1 MNTKIQNKLANLARD
16 QKGAGLVEYLLLVG
30 LIAIICIAAF
40 SEFGDTVSSKTG
52 EFKGKVSELGN

>member
-1 MNTKIQNKLANLARD
+1 MKTTIQNKLASIVRD

-52 EFKGKVSELGN
+52 EFKDKVNQLGQ